1 MTGVQTCALPICF
14 PVTIGGA
21 GEIGMNLNLFGYGK
35 PGEYKW
41 IIVDIGVTFSDDNI
55 PGIEVILPNPEFI
68 ANQKENLLG
77 IVLTHAHEDH
87 VGAIAHLWPML
98 ECPIYATPF
107 TAAIVREK
115 FKELKINIGSHLKII
130 KLGGN
135 VKLGAFDIDYVTLT
149 HSILEPNGLAI
160 TTPEGVVLHTAD
172 WKIDDDPLIGDK
184 TDVKKL
190 SELGKKGVLAM
201 VCDSTNIFNLGSSG
215 SESLVRTGL
224 LTVLEKMKNRIVIT
238 SFASNVARM
247 ETVFKVAEK
256 IGRQVCLVGRSMNR
270 IYQLARQCNY
280 LQDIK
285 NPVDVRDAKKIPK
298 NKMVFLCTGSQ
309 GEQRAALAR
318 IANGTHPDLHL
329 ENGDNVIFSSR
340 IIPGNEK
347 RLFKIFNDFSKNNIN
362 VLSEE
367 NSMIH
372 VSGHPAREDLKKMYN
387 WVKPK
392 ILIPVHGEQR
402 HMAEHINFAKE
413 MGVKFPVK
421 VNNGE
426 IIRLAPG
433 EPEVVD
439 KVTWGRVYLDGKI
452 LIDNDSKVLKDRRN
466 IAANGYMEITV
477 LISKNGQ
484 LKNNPIITLKGI
496 PLNEEDESEIEYD
509 LEDIVMDTCKTF
521 NLNNSKQEKNLIDT
535 LKGNCRKLINDKS
548 GKKPLVNINLV
559 RL

>member
-1 MTGVQTCALPICF
+1 MAKGGQELVFCSL
-14 PVTIGGA
+14 GGA

-87 VGAIAHLWPML
+87 VGAIAHLWPLL

-107 TAAIVREK
+107 TAAIVKEK
-115 FKELKINIGSHLKII
+115 FKELKINIGSHLKIV

-172 WKIDDDPLIGDK
+172 WKIDEDPLIGEK

-190 SELGKKGVLAM
+190 TELGKNGVLAM

-285 NPVDVRDAKKIPK
+285 VPIDVRDAKKIPK

-329 ENGDNVIFSSR
+329 EKDDNVIFSSR

-347 RLFKIFNDFSKNNIN
+347 RLFKIFNDFSKNDIN

-372 VSGHPAREDLKKMYN
+372 VSGHPAREDLKKMYS

-402 HMAEHINFAKE
+402 HMAEHISFAKE

-421 VNNGE
+421 VSNGE
-426 IIRLAPG
+426 ILRLAPG

-439 KVTWGRVYLDGKI
+439 KVTWGRVYLDGKV
-452 LIDNDSKVLKDRRN
+452 LIDNDSPVLKERRN
-466 IAANGYMEITV
+466 MAANGYMEITV

-484 LKNNPIITLKGI
+484 IKNNPIVTLKGI
-496 PLNEEDESEIEYD
+496 PLIEEDASEIEYD
-509 LEDIVMDTCKTF
+509 LEDVVMDTCKTF

>member
-1 MTGVQTCALPICF
+1 MVKGGQELVYCSL
-14 PVTIGGA
+14 GGA

-68 ANQKENLLG
+68 VDQKENLLG

-115 FKELKINIGSHLKII
+115 FKELKINIGSHLKIV

-135 VKLGAFDIDYVTLT
+135 VKLEHFDIDYVTLT

-172 WKIDDDPLIGDK
+172 WKIDDDPLIGEK

-190 SELGKKGVLAM
+190 TDIGKKGVLAM

-215 SESLVRTGL
+215 SENLVRTGL
-224 LTVLEKMKNRIVIT
+224 FTVLEKMKNRIVIT

-256 IGRQVCLVGRSMNR
+256 VGRQVCLVGRSMNR

-285 NPVDVRDAKKIPK
+285 VPIDVRDSKKIPK
-298 NKMVFLCTGSQ
+298 NKIVFLCTGSQ

-318 IANGTHPDLHL
+318 IANGTHPDLQL
-329 ENGDNVIFSSR
+329 EKNDNVIFSSR

-347 RLFKIFNDFSKNNIN
+347 RLFKNFNDFSKNDIN

-387 WVKPK
+387 WIKPK

-413 MGVKFPVK
+413 MGVKFPIK
-421 VNNGE
+421 VSNGE
-426 IIRLAPG
+426 IIRLSPG
-433 EPEVVD
+433 EPKVID
-439 KVTWGRVYLDGKI
+439 KVTWGRVYLDGKV
-452 LIDNDSKVLKDRRN
+452 LIDNDSPVLKERRN
-466 IAANGYMEITV
+466 MAANGYMEITV

-484 LKNNPIITLKGI
+484 IKNNPVITLKGI
-496 PLNEEDESEIEYD
+496 PLIEEDASEIEYD
-509 LEDIVMDTCKTF
+509 LEDIVMNTCKTF

>member
-1 MTGVQTCALPICF
+1 MAKGGQELVYCSL
-14 PVTIGGA
+14 GGA

-41 IIVDIGVTFSDDNI
+41 IVVDIGVTFSDDNI

-172 WKIDDDPLIGDK
+172 WKIDEDPLIGEK

-190 SELGKKGVLAM
+190 TELGKKGVLAM

-224 LTVLEKMKNRIVIT
+224 LSVLEKMKNRIVIT

-285 NPVDVRDAKKIPK
+285 VPIDVRDAKKIPK

-329 ENGDNVIFSSR
+329 EKDDNVIFSSR

-347 RLFKIFNDFSKNNIN
+347 RLYKIFNDFSKSEIN

-372 VSGHPAREDLKKMYN
+372 VSGHPAREDLKKMYS

-392 ILIPVHGEQR
+392 IVIPVHGEQR

-421 VNNGE
+421 VSNGE

-433 EPEVVD
+433 EPQVVD
-439 KVTWGRVYLDGKI
+439 KVTWGRVYLDGKV
-452 LIDNDSKVLKDRRN
+452 LIDNDSHVLKERRN
-466 IAANGYMEITV
+466 MAANGYMEITV

-484 LKNNPIITLKGI
+484 IKNNPIITLKGI
-496 PLNEEDESEIEYD
+496 PLIQEDESEIEYD
-509 LEDIVMDTCKTF
+509 LEDVVMDTCKNF

-559 RL
+559 RF

>member
-1 MTGVQTCALPICF
+1 MAKGGQELVYCSL
-14 PVTIGGA
+14 GGA

-115 FKELKINIGSHLKII
+115 FKEKKINIGSHLKIV

-172 WKIDDDPLIGDK
+172 WKIDEDPLIGEK

-190 SELGKKGVLAM
+190 TELGKKGVLVM

-256 IGRQVCLVGRSMNR
+256 IGRHVCLVGRSMNR
-270 IYQLARQCNY
+270 IYELARQCNY

-285 NPVDVRDAKKIPK
+285 VPIDVRDSKKMPK

-329 ENGDNVIFSSR
+329 EKDDNVIFSSR

-347 RLFKIFNDFSKNNIN
+347 RLYKIFNDFSKSEIN

-413 MGVKFPVK
+413 MGVKFPIK
-421 VNNGE
+421 VSNGE

-433 EPEVVD
+433 EPQVVD
-439 KVTWGRVYLDGKI
+439 KVTSGRVYLDGKV
-452 LIDNDSKVLKDRRN
+452 LIDNDSPVLKERRN
-466 IAANGYMEITV
+466 MAANGYMEITV

-484 LKNNPIITLKGI
+484 IKNNPIITLKGI
-496 PLNEEDESEIEYD
+496 PFIEEDSSEIEYD
-509 LEDIVMDTCKTF
+509 LEDVVMDTCKSF

-548 GKKPLVNINLV
+548 GKKPFVNINLV
-559 RL
+559 RF

>member
-1 MTGVQTCALPICF
+1 MVKGGQELVYCSL
-14 PVTIGGA
+14 GGA

-41 IIVDIGVTFSDDNI
+41 IVVDIGVTFSDDNI

-68 ANQKENLLG
+68 VDQKENLLG

-115 FKELKINIGSHLKII
+115 FKELKINIGSHLKIV

-172 WKIDDDPLIGDK
+172 WKIDDDPLIGEK
-184 TDVKKL
+184 TDIKKL
-190 SELGKKGVLAM
+190 TEIGKKGVLAM

-215 SESLVRTGL
+215 SESLVRAGL
-224 LTVLEKMKNRIVIT
+224 FTVLEKMKNRIVIT

-256 IGRQVCLVGRSMNR
+256 VGRQVCLVGRSMNR

-285 NPVDVRDAKKIPK
+285 VPIDVRDSKKIPK
-298 NKMVFLCTGSQ
+298 NKIVFLCTGSQ

-318 IANGTHPDLHL
+318 IANGTHPDLQL
-329 ENGDNVIFSSR
+329 EKDDNVIFSSR

-347 RLFKIFNDFSKNNIN
+347 RLFKIFNDFSKNDIN

-387 WVKPK
+387 WIKPK

-402 HMAEHINFAKE
+402 HMTEHIHFAKE
-413 MGVKFPVK
+413 MGVKFPIK
-421 VNNGE
+421 VSNGE
-426 IIRLAPG
+426 IIRLSPG
-433 EPEVVD
+433 EPKVVD
-439 KVTWGRVYLDGKI
+439 KVTWGRVYLDGKV
-452 LIDNDSKVLKDRRN
+452 LIDNDSPVLKERRN
-466 IAANGYMEITV
+466 MAANGYMEITV

-484 LKNNPIITLKGI
+484 IKNNPVITLKGI
-496 PLNEEDESEIEYD
+496 PLIDEDINEIEYD

>member
-1 MTGVQTCALPICF
+1 
-14 PVTIGGA
+14 
-21 GEIGMNLNLFGYGK
+21 MNLNLFGYGK

-41 IIVDIGVTFSDDNI
+41 IVVDIGVTFSDDNI

-115 FKELKINIGSHLKII
+115 FKELKINIGSHLKIV

-172 WKIDDDPLIGDK
+172 WKIDDDPLIGEK

-190 SELGKKGVLAM
+190 TELGKKGVLAM

-285 NPVDVRDAKKIPK
+285 VPIDVRDAKKIPK

-329 ENGDNVIFSSR
+329 EKDDNVIFSSR

-347 RLFKIFNDFSKNNIN
+347 RLYKIFNDFSKSEIN

-372 VSGHPAREDLKKMYN
+372 VSGHPAREDLKKMYS

-392 ILIPVHGEQR
+392 IVIPVHGEQR

-421 VNNGE
+421 VSNGE

-433 EPEVVD
+433 EPQVVD
-439 KVTWGRVYLDGKI
+439 KVTWGRVYLDGKV
-452 LIDNDSKVLKDRRN
+452 LIDNDSHVLKERRSM
-466 IAANGYMEITV
+466 AANGYMEITV

-484 LKNNPIITLKGI
+484 IKNNPIITLKGI
-496 PLNEEDESEIEYD
+496 PLIQEDESEIEYD
-509 LEDIVMDTCKTF
+509 LEDVVMDTCKNF

-559 RL
+559 RF

>member
-1 MTGVQTCALPICF
+1 MVKGGQEVVYCSL
-14 PVTIGGA
+14 GGA

-68 ANQKENLLG
+68 ADQKENLLG

-115 FKELKINIGSHLKII
+115 FKELKINIGSHLKIV

-172 WKIDDDPLIGDK
+172 WKIDDDPLIGEK
-184 TDVKKL
+184 TDIKKL
-190 SELGKKGVLAM
+190 TEIGKKGVLAM

-224 LTVLEKMKNRIVIT
+224 FTVLEKMKNRIVIT

-256 IGRQVCLVGRSMNR
+256 VGRQVCLVGRSMNR

-285 NPVDVRDAKKIPK
+285 VPIDVRDSKKIPK
-298 NKMVFLCTGSQ
+298 NKIVFLCTGSQ

-318 IANGTHPDLHL
+318 IANGTHPDLQL
-329 ENGDNVIFSSR
+329 EKDDNVIFSSR

-347 RLFKIFNDFSKNNIN
+347 RLFKIFNDFSKNDIN

-387 WVKPK
+387 WIKPK

-413 MGVKFPVK
+413 MGVKFPIK
-421 VNNGE
+421 VSNGE
-426 IIRLAPG
+426 IIRLSPG
-433 EPEVVD
+433 EPKVVD
-439 KVTWGRVYLDGKI
+439 KVTWGRVYLDGKV
-452 LIDNDSKVLKDRRN
+452 LIDNDSPVLKERRN
-466 IAANGYMEITV
+466 MAANGYMEITV

-484 LKNNPIITLKGI
+484 IKNNPVITLKGV
-496 PLNEEDESEIEYD
+496 PLIDEDASEIEYD

>member
-1 MTGVQTCALPICF
+1 MAKGGQELVYCSL
-14 PVTIGGA
+14 GGA

-68 ANQKENLLG
+68 VNQKENLLG

-115 FKELKINIGSHLKII
+115 FKELKINIGNHLKIV
-130 KLGGN
+130 KLSGN
-135 VKLGAFDIDYVTLT
+135 VKLGVFDIDYVTLT

-160 TTPEGVVLHTAD
+160 STPEGLVLHTAD
-172 WKIDDDPLIGDK
+172 FKIDDDPLIGEK

-190 SELGKKGVLAM
+190 TELGKKGVLAM
-201 VCDSTNIFNLGSSG
+201 ICDSTNIFNLGSTG
-215 SESLVRTGL
+215 SESSVRTGL

-285 NPVDVRDAKKIPK
+285 VPIDVRDAKKIPK
-298 NKMVFLCTGSQ
+298 NKIVFLCTGSQ

-329 ENGDNVIFSSR
+329 EKGDNVIFSSR

-347 RLFKIFNDFSKNNIN
+347 KLYKIFNDLSKSEIN

-387 WVKPK
+387 WAKPK

-433 EPEVVD
+433 EPQVID
-439 KVTWGRVYLDGKI
+439 KVTSGRVYLDGKV
-452 LIDNDSKVLKDRRN
+452 LIDNDSPVLKERRN
-466 IAANGYMEITV
+466 MAANGYMEITV

-484 LKNNPIITLKGI
+484 IKNNPIITLKGI
-496 PLNEEDESEIEYD
+496 PLIEEDESEIEYD
-509 LEDIVMDTCKTF
+509 LEDVVMDTCKTF

-559 RL
+559 RF

>member
-1 MTGVQTCALPICF
+1 MAKGGQELVYCSL
-14 PVTIGGA
+14 GGA

-41 IIVDIGVTFSDDNI
+41 IVVDIGVTFSDDNI

-172 WKIDDDPLIGDK
+172 WKIDDDPLIGEK

-190 SELGKKGVLAM
+190 TELGKKGVLAM

-285 NPVDVRDAKKIPK
+285 VPIDVRDAKKIPK

-329 ENGDNVIFSSR
+329 EKDDNVIFSSR

-347 RLFKIFNDFSKNNIN
+347 RLYKIFNDFSKSEIN

-372 VSGHPAREDLKKMYN
+372 VSGHPAREDLKKMYS

-392 ILIPVHGEQR
+392 IVIPVHGEQR

-413 MGVKFPVK
+413 MGVK
-421 VNNGE
+421 

-433 EPEVVD
+433 EPQVVD
-439 KVTWGRVYLDGKI
+439 KVTWGRVYLDGKV
-452 LIDNDSKVLKDRRN
+452 LIDNDSHVLKERRN
-466 IAANGYMEITV
+466 MAANGYMEITV

-484 LKNNPIITLKGI
+484 IKNNPIITLKGI
-496 PLNEEDESEIEYD
+496 PLIQEDESEIEYD
-509 LEDIVMDTCKTF
+509 LEDVVMDTCKNF

-559 RL
+559 RF

>member
-1 MTGVQTCALPICF
+1 MAKGGQELVYCSL
-14 PVTIGGA
+14 GGA

-107 TAAIVREK
+107 TAAIVKEK
-115 FKELKINIGSHLKII
+115 FKEKKINIGSYLKIV

-172 WKIDDDPLIGDK
+172 WKIDEDPLIGEK

-190 SELGKKGVLAM
+190 TELGKKGVLAM

-215 SESLVRTGL
+215 SERLVRTGL

-256 IGRQVCLVGRSMNR
+256 IGRHVCLVGRSMNR
-270 IYQLARQCNY
+270 IYELARQCNY

-285 NPVDVRDAKKIPK
+285 VPIDVRDSKKMPK
-298 NKMVFLCTGSQ
+298 NKMIFLCTGSQ

-329 ENGDNVIFSSR
+329 EKDDNVIFSSR

-347 RLFKIFNDFSKNNIN
+347 RLYKIFNDFSKSEIN

-372 VSGHPAREDLKKMYN
+372 VSGHPAREDLKKMYS
-387 WVKPK
+387 WIKPK

-413 MGVKFPVK
+413 MGVKFPIK
-421 VNNGE
+421 VSNGK

-433 EPEVVD
+433 EPQVVD
-439 KVTWGRVYLDGKI
+439 KVTWGRVYLDGKV
-452 LIDNDSKVLKDRRN
+452 LIDNDSQILKERRN
-466 IAANGYMEITV
+466 MAANGYMEITV
-477 LISKNGQ
+477 LISKNGEI
-484 LKNNPIITLKGI
+484 KNNPIITLKGI
-496 PLNEEDESEIEYD
+496 PLIEEDESEIEYD
-509 LEDIVMDTCKTF
+509 LEDVVMDTCKTF

-559 RL
+559 RF

>member
-1 MTGVQTCALPICF
+1 MAKGGQELVFCSL
-14 PVTIGGA
+14 GGA

-87 VGAIAHLWPML
+87 VGAIAHLWPLL

-107 TAAIVREK
+107 TAAIVKEK
-115 FKELKINIGSHLKII
+115 FKELKINIGSHLKIV

-172 WKIDDDPLIGDK
+172 WKIDDDPLIGEK

-190 SELGKKGVLAM
+190 TELGKKGVLAM

-285 NPVDVRDAKKIPK
+285 VPIDVRDAKKIPK

-329 ENGDNVIFSSR
+329 EKDDNVIFSSR

-347 RLFKIFNDFSKNNIN
+347 RLFKIFNDFSKNDIN

-372 VSGHPAREDLKKMYN
+372 VSGHPAREDLKKMYS

-402 HMAEHINFAKE
+402 HMAEHISFAKE

-421 VNNGE
+421 VSNGE
-426 IIRLAPG
+426 ILRLAPG

-439 KVTWGRVYLDGKI
+439 KVTWGRVYLDGKV
-452 LIDNDSKVLKDRRN
+452 LIDNDSPVLKERRN
-466 IAANGYMEITV
+466 MAANGYMEITV

-484 LKNNPIITLKGI
+484 IKNNPIVTLKGI
-496 PLNEEDESEIEYD
+496 PLIEEDASEIEYD
-509 LEDIVMDTCKTF
+509 LEDVVMDTCKAF

>member
-1 MTGVQTCALPICF
+1 MAKSGQELVYCSL
-14 PVTIGGA
+14 GGA

-439 KVTWGRVYLDGKI
+439 KVTWGKVYLDGKI

>member
-1 MTGVQTCALPICF
+1 MVKGGQELVYCSL
-14 PVTIGGA
+14 GGA

-68 ANQKENLLG
+68 VDQKENLLG

-115 FKELKINIGSHLKII
+115 FKELKINIGSHLKIV

-135 VKLGAFDIDYVTLT
+135 VKLEHFDIDYVTLT

-172 WKIDDDPLIGDK
+172 WKIDDDPLIGEK

-190 SELGKKGVLAM
+190 TDIGKKGVLAM

-215 SESLVRTGL
+215 SENLVRTGL
-224 LTVLEKMKNRIVIT
+224 FTVLEKMKNRIVIT

-256 IGRQVCLVGRSMNR
+256 VGRQVCLVGRSMNR

-285 NPVDVRDAKKIPK
+285 VPIDVRDSKKIPK
-298 NKMVFLCTGSQ
+298 NKIVFLCTGSQ

-318 IANGTHPDLHL
+318 IANGTHPDLQL
-329 ENGDNVIFSSR
+329 EKDDNVIFSSR

-347 RLFKIFNDFSKNNIN
+347 RLFKIFNDFSKNDIN

-387 WVKPK
+387 WIKPK

-413 MGVKFPVK
+413 MGVKFPIK
-421 VNNGE
+421 VSNGE
-426 IIRLAPG
+426 IIRLSPG
-433 EPEVVD
+433 EPKVID
-439 KVTWGRVYLDGKI
+439 KVTWGRVYLDGKV
-452 LIDNDSKVLKDRRN
+452 LIDNDSPVLKERRN
-466 IAANGYMEITV
+466 MAANGYMEITV

-484 LKNNPIITLKGI
+484 IKNNPVITLKGI
-496 PLNEEDESEIEYD
+496 PLIEDDASEIEYD
-509 LEDIVMDTCKTF
+509 LEDIVMNTCKTF

>member
-1 MTGVQTCALPICF
+1 MAKGGQELVYCSL
-14 PVTIGGA
+14 GGA

-35 PGEYKW
+35 PGEHKW
-41 IIVDIGVTFSDDNI
+41 IVVDIGVTFSDDNI

-115 FKELKINIGSHLKII
+115 FKELKINIGSHLKIV

-172 WKIDDDPLIGDK
+172 WKIDDDPLIGEK

-190 SELGKKGVLAM
+190 TELGKKGVLAM

-215 SESLVRTGL
+215 SESLVRSGL

-285 NPVDVRDAKKIPK
+285 VPIDVRDAKKIPK

-329 ENGDNVIFSSR
+329 EKDDNVIFSSR

-347 RLFKIFNDFSKNNIN
+347 RLYKIFNDFSKSEIN

-372 VSGHPAREDLKKMYN
+372 VSGHPAREDLKKMYS

-392 ILIPVHGEQR
+392 IVIPVHGEQR

-421 VNNGE
+421 VSNGE

-433 EPEVVD
+433 EPQVVD
-439 KVTWGRVYLDGKI
+439 KVTWGRVYLDGKV
-452 LIDNDSKVLKDRRN
+452 LIDNDSHVLKERRN
-466 IAANGYMEITV
+466 MAANGYMEITV

-484 LKNNPIITLKGI
+484 IKNNPIITLKGI
-496 PLNEEDESEIEYD
+496 PLIEEDESEIEYD
-509 LEDIVMDTCKTF
+509 LEDVVMDTCKNF

-559 RL
+559 RF

>member
-1 MTGVQTCALPICF
+1 MAKGGQELVYCSL
-14 PVTIGGA
+14 GGA

-41 IIVDIGVTFSDDNI
+41 IVVDIGVTFSDDNI

-115 FKELKINIGSHLKII
+115 FKELKINIGSHLKIV

-172 WKIDDDPLIGDK
+172 WKIDDDPLIGEK

-190 SELGKKGVLAM
+190 TELGKKGVLAM

-285 NPVDVRDAKKIPK
+285 VPIDVRDAKKIPK

-329 ENGDNVIFSSR
+329 EKDDNVIFSSR

-347 RLFKIFNDFSKNNIN
+347 RLYKIFNDFSKSEIN

-372 VSGHPAREDLKKMYN
+372 VSGHPAREDLKKMYS

-392 ILIPVHGEQR
+392 IVIPVHGEQR

-413 MGVKFPVK
+413 IGVKFPVK
-421 VNNGE
+421 VSNGE

-433 EPEVVD
+433 EPQVVD
-439 KVTWGRVYLDGKI
+439 KVTWGRVYLDGKV
-452 LIDNDSKVLKDRRN
+452 LIDNDSHVLKERRN
-466 IAANGYMEITV
+466 MAANGYMEITV

-484 LKNNPIITLKGI
+484 IKNNPIITLKGI
-496 PLNEEDESEIEYD
+496 PLIQEDENEIEYD
-509 LEDIVMDTCKTF
+509 LEDVVMDTCKNF

-559 RL
+559 RF

>member
-1 MTGVQTCALPICF
+1 MAKGGQELVYCSL
-14 PVTIGGA
+14 GGA

-115 FKELKINIGSHLKII
+115 FKEKKINIGSHLKIV

-172 WKIDDDPLIGDK
+172 WKIDEDPLIGEK

-190 SELGKKGVLAM
+190 TELGKKGVLAM

-256 IGRQVCLVGRSMNR
+256 IGRHICLVGRSMNR
-270 IYQLARQCNY
+270 IYELARQCNY

-285 NPVDVRDAKKIPK
+285 VPIDVRDSKKMPK

-329 ENGDNVIFSSR
+329 EKDDNVIFSSR

-347 RLFKIFNDFSKNNIN
+347 RLYKIFNDFSKSEIN

-413 MGVKFPVK
+413 MGIKFPIK
-421 VNNGE
+421 VSNGE

-433 EPEVVD
+433 EPQVVD
-439 KVTWGRVYLDGKI
+439 KVTSGRVYLDGKV
-452 LIDNDSKVLKDRRN
+452 LIDNDSPVLKERRN
-466 IAANGYMEITV
+466 MAANGYMEITV

-484 LKNNPIITLKGI
+484 IKNNPIITLKGI
-496 PLNEEDESEIEYD
+496 PFIEEDASEIEYD
-509 LEDIVMDTCKTF
+509 LEDVVMDTCKSF

-548 GKKPLVNINLV
+548 GKKPFVNINLV
-559 RL
+559 RF

>member
-1 MTGVQTCALPICF
+1 MVKGGQELVYCSL
-14 PVTIGGA
+14 GGA

-115 FKELKINIGSHLKII
+115 FKEKKINIGSHLKIV

-172 WKIDDDPLIGDK
+172 WKIDEDPLIGEK

-190 SELGKKGVLAM
+190 TELGKKGVLAM

-224 LTVLEKMKNRIVIT
+224 LTVIEKMKNRIVIT

-256 IGRQVCLVGRSMNR
+256 IGRHVCLVGRSMNR
-270 IYQLARQCNY
+270 IYELARQCNY

-285 NPVDVRDAKKIPK
+285 VPIDVRDSKKMPK

-329 ENGDNVIFSSR
+329 EKDDNVIFSSR

-347 RLFKIFNDFSKNNIN
+347 RLYKIFNDFSKSEIN

-413 MGVKFPVK
+413 MGVKFPIK
-421 VNNGE
+421 VSNGE

-433 EPEVVD
+433 EPQVVD
-439 KVTWGRVYLDGKI
+439 KVTSGRVYLDGKV
-452 LIDNDSKVLKDRRN
+452 LIDNDSPVLKERRN
-466 IAANGYMEITV
+466 MAANGYMEITV

-484 LKNNPIITLKGI
+484 IKNNPIITLKGI
-496 PLNEEDESEIEYD
+496 PFIEEDASEIEYD
-509 LEDIVMDTCKTF
+509 LEDVVMDTCKSF

-548 GKKPLVNINLV
+548 GKKPFVNINLV
-559 RL
+559 RF

>member
-1 MTGVQTCALPICF
+1 MAKGGQELVYCSL
-14 PVTIGGA
+14 GGA

-41 IIVDIGVTFSDDNI
+41 IVVDIGVTFSDDNI

-172 WKIDDDPLIGDK
+172 WKIDDDPLIGEK

-190 SELGKKGVLAM
+190 TELGKKGVLAM

-285 NPVDVRDAKKIPK
+285 VPIDVRDAKKIPK

-329 ENGDNVIFSSR
+329 EKDDNVIFSSR

-347 RLFKIFNDFSKNNIN
+347 RLYKIFNDFSKSEIN

-372 VSGHPAREDLKKMYN
+372 VSGHPAREDLKKMYS

-392 ILIPVHGEQR
+392 IVIPVHGEQR
-402 HMAEHINFAKE
+402 HIAEHINFAKE

-421 VNNGE
+421 VSNGE

-433 EPEVVD
+433 EPQVVD
-439 KVTWGRVYLDGKI
+439 KVTWGRVYLDGKV
-452 LIDNDSKVLKDRRN
+452 LIDNDSHVLKERRN
-466 IAANGYMEITV
+466 MAANGYMEITV

-484 LKNNPIITLKGI
+484 IKNNPIITLKGI
-496 PLNEEDESEIEYD
+496 PLIQEDESEIEYD
-509 LEDIVMDTCKTF
+509 LEDVVMDTCKNF

>member
-1 MTGVQTCALPICF
+1 MAKGGQELVYCSL
-14 PVTIGGA
+14 GGA

-115 FKELKINIGSHLKII
+115 FKELKINIGSHLKIV

-172 WKIDDDPLIGDK
+172 WKIDDDPLIGEK

-190 SELGKKGVLAM
+190 TELGKKGVLAM

-285 NPVDVRDAKKIPK
+285 VPIDVRDAKKIPK

-329 ENGDNVIFSSR
+329 EKDDNVIFSSR

-347 RLFKIFNDFSKNNIN
+347 RLYKIFNDFSKSEIN

-372 VSGHPAREDLKKMYN
+372 VSGHPAREDLKKMYS

-392 ILIPVHGEQR
+392 IVIPVHGEQR

-421 VNNGE
+421 VSNGE

-433 EPEVVD
+433 EPQVVD
-439 KVTWGRVYLDGKI
+439 KVTWGRVYLDGKV
-452 LIDNDSKVLKDRRN
+452 LIDNDSHVLKERRN
-466 IAANGYMEITV
+466 MAANGYMEITV

-484 LKNNPIITLKGI
+484 IKNNPIITLKGI
-496 PLNEEDESEIEYD
+496 PLIQEDESEIEYD
-509 LEDIVMDTCKTF
+509 LEDVVMDTCKNF
-521 NLNNSKQEKNLIDT
+521 NLNNSKQEKILIDT

-559 RL
+559 RF

>member
-1 MTGVQTCALPICF
+1 MAKGGQELVYCSL
-14 PVTIGGA
+14 GGA

-35 PGEYKW
+35 PGDYKW

-107 TAAIVREK
+107 TAAIVKEK
-115 FKELKINIGSHLKII
+115 FKEKKINIGSNLKIV
-130 KLGGN
+130 KLGSN
-135 VKLGAFDIDYVTLT
+135 VKLGAFDIDYITLT
-149 HSILEPNGLAI
+149 HSILEPCGLAI
-160 TTPEGVVLHTAD
+160 TTPEGIVLHTAD
-172 WKIDDDPLIGDK
+172 WKIDDNPLIGEK
-184 TDVKKL
+184 IDVKKL
-190 SELGKKGVLAM
+190 TELGRKGVLAM

-256 IGRQVCLVGRSMNR
+256 IGRKVCLVGRSMGR

-280 LQDIK
+280 LQDIET
-285 NPVDVRDAKKIPK
+285 PIDVRDSKKIPK
-298 NKMVFLCTGSQ
+298 NKIIYLCTGSQ
-309 GEQRAALAR
+309 GEQRAALSR
-318 IANGTHPDLHL
+318 IANGTHPDVHL
-329 ENGDNVIFSSR
+329 EKNDNVIFSSR

-347 RLFKIFNDFSKNNIN
+347 RLFKIFNDFSKSEIQ

-392 ILIPVHGEQR
+392 IAIPVHGEQR

-413 MGVKFPVK
+413 MGVKYPVK
-421 VNNGE
+421 ISNGE
-426 IIRLAPG
+426 IVRLSPG
-433 EPEVVD
+433 EPQVVD
-439 KVTWGRVYLDGKI
+439 KVTWGRMYLDGKV
-452 LIDNDSKVLKDRRN
+452 LITNDSQILKERRSM
-466 IAANGYMEITV
+466 ASNGYMEISV
-477 LISKNGQ
+477 LIKNGEI
-484 LKNNPIITLKGI
+484 KNNPIITLKGI
-496 PLNEEDESEIEYD
+496 PLLDEDAAEIEYD
-509 LEDIVMDTCKTF
+509 LEDIVVDTCKTF
-521 NLNNSKQEKNLIDT
+521 NLNNSKQEKNIIET
-535 LKGNCRKLINDKS
+535 LKGNCKKLISEKS

>member
-1 MTGVQTCALPICF
+1 MAKGGQELVYCSL
-14 PVTIGGA
+14 GGA

-41 IIVDIGVTFSDDNI
+41 IVVDIGVTFSDDNI

-115 FKELKINIGSHLKII
+115 FKELKINIGSHLKIV

-172 WKIDDDPLIGDK
+172 WKIDDDPLIGEK

-190 SELGKKGVLAM
+190 TELGKKGVLAM

-285 NPVDVRDAKKIPK
+285 VPIDVRDAKKIPK

-329 ENGDNVIFSSR
+329 EKDDNVIFSSR

-347 RLFKIFNDFSKNNIN
+347 RLHKIFNDFSKSEIN

-372 VSGHPAREDLKKMYN
+372 VSGHPAREDLKKMYS

-392 ILIPVHGEQR
+392 IVIPVHGEQR

-421 VNNGE
+421 VSNGE

-433 EPEVVD
+433 EPQVVD
-439 KVTWGRVYLDGKI
+439 KVTWGRVYLDGKV
-452 LIDNDSKVLKDRRN
+452 LIDNDSHVLKERRN
-466 IAANGYMEITV
+466 MAANGYMEITV

-484 LKNNPIITLKGI
+484 IKNNPIITLKGI
-496 PLNEEDESEIEYD
+496 PLIQEDESEIEYD
-509 LEDIVMDTCKTF
+509 LEDVVMDTCKNF

-559 RL
+559 RF

>member
-1 MTGVQTCALPICF
+1 MVKGGQELVYCSL
-14 PVTIGGA
+14 GGA

-68 ANQKENLLG
+68 VDQKENLLG

-115 FKELKINIGSHLKII
+115 FKELKINIGSHLKIV

-135 VKLGAFDIDYVTLT
+135 VKLEHFDIDYVTLT

-172 WKIDDDPLIGDK
+172 WKIDDDPLIGEK

-190 SELGKKGVLAM
+190 TDIGKKGVLAM

-215 SESLVRTGL
+215 SENLVRTGL
-224 LTVLEKMKNRIVIT
+224 FTVLEKMKNRIVIT

-256 IGRQVCLVGRSMNR
+256 VGRQVCLVGRSMNR

-285 NPVDVRDAKKIPK
+285 VPIDVRDSKKIPK
-298 NKMVFLCTGSQ
+298 NKIVFLCTGSQ

-318 IANGTHPDLHL
+318 IANGTHPDLQL
-329 ENGDNVIFSSR
+329 EKDDNVIFSSR

-347 RLFKIFNDFSKNNIN
+347 RLFKIFNDFSKNDIN

-387 WVKPK
+387 WIKPI

-413 MGVKFPVK
+413 MGVKFPIK
-421 VNNGE
+421 VSNGE
-426 IIRLAPG
+426 IIRLSPG
-433 EPEVVD
+433 EPKVID
-439 KVTWGRVYLDGKI
+439 KVTWGRVYLDGKV
-452 LIDNDSKVLKDRRN
+452 LIDNDSPVLKERRN
-466 IAANGYMEITV
+466 MAANGYMEITV

-484 LKNNPIITLKGI
+484 IKNNPVITLKGI
-496 PLNEEDESEIEYD
+496 PLIEDDASEIEYD
-509 LEDIVMDTCKTF
+509 LEDIVMNTCKTF

>member
-1 MTGVQTCALPICF
+1 MAKGGQELVFCSL
-14 PVTIGGA
+14 GGA

-87 VGAIAHLWPML
+87 VGAIAHLWPLL

-107 TAAIVREK
+107 TAAIVKEK
-115 FKELKINIGSHLKII
+115 FKELKINIGSHLKIV

-172 WKIDDDPLIGDK
+172 WKIDENPLIGEK

-190 SELGKKGVLAM
+190 TEIGKKGVLAM

-285 NPVDVRDAKKIPK
+285 VPVDVRDAKKIPK
-298 NKMVFLCTGSQ
+298 NKIAFLCTGSQ

-329 ENGDNVIFSSR
+329 EKDDNVIFSSR

-347 RLFKIFNDFSKNNIN
+347 RLFKIFNDFSKNDIN

-372 VSGHPAREDLKKMYN
+372 VSGHPAREDLKKMYS

-402 HMAEHINFAKE
+402 HMAEHISFAKE

-421 VNNGE
+421 VSNGE
-426 IIRLAPG
+426 ILRLAPG

-439 KVTWGRVYLDGKI
+439 KVTWGRVYLDGKV
-452 LIDNDSKVLKDRRN
+452 LIDNDSPVLKERRN
-466 IAANGYMEITV
+466 MAANGYMEITV

-484 LKNNPIITLKGI
+484 IKNNPIVTLKGI
-496 PLNEEDESEIEYD
+496 PLIEEDASEIEYD
-509 LEDIVMDTCKTF
+509 LEDVVMDTCKTF
-521 NLNNSKQEKNLIDT
+521 NLNNLKQEKNLIDT
-535 LKGNCRKLINDKS
+535 LKGNCRKLINEKS

>member
-1 MTGVQTCALPICF
+1 MAKGGQELVYCSL
-14 PVTIGGA
+14 GGA

-115 FKELKINIGSHLKII
+115 FKEKKINIGSHLKIV

-172 WKIDDDPLIGDK
+172 WKIDEDPLIGEK

-190 SELGKKGVLAM
+190 TELGKKGVLAM

-256 IGRQVCLVGRSMNR
+256 IGRHVCLVGRSMNR
-270 IYQLARQCNY
+270 IYELARQCNY

-285 NPVDVRDAKKIPK
+285 VPIDVRDSKKMPK

-329 ENGDNVIFSSR
+329 EKDDNVIFSSR

-347 RLFKIFNDFSKNNIN
+347 RLYKIFNDFSKSEIN

-413 MGVKFPVK
+413 MGVKFPIK
-421 VNNGE
+421 VSNGE

-433 EPEVVD
+433 EPQVVD
-439 KVTWGRVYLDGKI
+439 KVTWGRVYLDGKV
-452 LIDNDSKVLKDRRN
+452 LIDNDSPVLKERRN
-466 IAANGYMEITV
+466 MAANGYMEITV

-484 LKNNPIITLKGI
+484 IKNNPIITLKGI
-496 PLNEEDESEIEYD
+496 PFIEEDASEIEYD
-509 LEDIVMDTCKTF
+509 LEDVVMDTCKSF

-548 GKKPLVNINLV
+548 GKKPFVNINLV
-559 RL
+559 RF

>member
-1 MTGVQTCALPICF
+1 MVKGGQELVYCSL
-14 PVTIGGA
+14 GGA

-68 ANQKENLLG
+68 VDQKENLLG

-115 FKELKINIGSHLKII
+115 FKELKINIGSHLKIV

-160 TTPEGVVLHTAD
+160 TTPEGVILHTAD
-172 WKIDDDPLIGDK
+172 WKIDDDPLIGEK
-184 TDVKKL
+184 TDIKKL
-190 SELGKKGVLAM
+190 TEIGKKGVLAM

-224 LTVLEKMKNRIVIT
+224 FTVLEKMKNRIVIT

-285 NPVDVRDAKKIPK
+285 VPIDVRDSKKIPK
-298 NKMVFLCTGSQ
+298 NKIVFLCTGSQ

-318 IANGTHPDLHL
+318 IANGTHPDLQL
-329 ENGDNVIFSSR
+329 EKDDNVIFSSR

-347 RLFKIFNDFSKNNIN
+347 RLFKIFNDFSKNDIN

-387 WVKPK
+387 WIKPK

-402 HMAEHINFAKE
+402 HMAEHITFAKE
-413 MGVKFPVK
+413 MGVKFPIK
-421 VNNGE
+421 VSNGE
-426 IIRLAPG
+426 IIRLSPG
-433 EPEVVD
+433 EPKVID
-439 KVTWGRVYLDGKI
+439 KVTWGRVYLDGKV
-452 LIDNDSKVLKDRRN
+452 LIDNDSPVLKERRN

-484 LKNNPIITLKGI
+484 IKNNPVITIKGI
-496 PLNEEDESEIEYD
+496 PLIEEDASEIEYD
-509 LEDIVMDTCKTF
+509 LEDIVMNTCKTF

>member
-1 MTGVQTCALPICF
+1 MVKGGQELVYCSL
-14 PVTIGGA
+14 GGA

-68 ANQKENLLG
+68 VDQKENLLG

-115 FKELKINIGSHLKII
+115 FKELKINIGSHLKIV

-135 VKLGAFDIDYVTLT
+135 VKLEHFDIDYVTLT

-172 WKIDDDPLIGDK
+172 WKIDDDPLIGEK

-190 SELGKKGVLAM
+190 TDIGKKGVLAM

-215 SESLVRTGL
+215 SENLVRTGL
-224 LTVLEKMKNRIVIT
+224 FTVLEKMKNRIVIT

-256 IGRQVCLVGRSMNR
+256 VGRQVCLVGRSMNR

-285 NPVDVRDAKKIPK
+285 APIDVRDSKKIPK
-298 NKMVFLCTGSQ
+298 NKIVFLCTGSQ

-318 IANGTHPDLHL
+318 IANGTHPDLQL
-329 ENGDNVIFSSR
+329 EKDDNVIFSSR

-347 RLFKIFNDFSKNNIN
+347 RLFKIFNDFSKNDIN

-387 WVKPK
+387 WIKPK

-413 MGVKFPVK
+413 MGVKFPIK
-421 VNNGE
+421 VSNGE
-426 IIRLAPG
+426 IIRLSPG
-433 EPEVVD
+433 EPKVID
-439 KVTWGRVYLDGKI
+439 KVTWGRVYLDGKV
-452 LIDNDSKVLKDRRN
+452 LIDNDSPVLKERRN
-466 IAANGYMEITV
+466 MAANGYMEITV

-484 LKNNPIITLKGI
+484 IKNNPVITLKGI
-496 PLNEEDESEIEYD
+496 PLIEDDASEIEYD
-509 LEDIVMDTCKTF
+509 LEDIVMNTCKTF

>member
-1 MTGVQTCALPICF
+1 MAKGGQELVYCSL
-14 PVTIGGA
+14 GGA

-68 ANQKENLLG
+68 VNQKENLLG

-115 FKELKINIGSHLKII
+115 FKELKINIGNHLKIV
-130 KLGGN
+130 KLSGN

-160 TTPEGVVLHTAD
+160 STPEGLVLHTAD
-172 WKIDDDPLIGDK
+172 FKIDDDPLIGEK
-184 TDVKKL
+184 TDIKKL
-190 SELGKKGVLAM
+190 TELGKKGVLAM
-201 VCDSTNIFNLGSSG
+201 ICDSTNIFNLGSTG

-224 LTVLEKMKNRIVIT
+224 FTVLEKMKNRIVIT

-285 NPVDVRDAKKIPK
+285 VPIDVRDAKKIPK
-298 NKMVFLCTGSQ
+298 NKIVFLCTGSQ

-329 ENGDNVIFSSR
+329 EKGDNVIFSSR

-347 RLFKIFNDFSKNNIN
+347 KLYKIFNDLSKSEIN

-387 WVKPK
+387 WAKPK

-433 EPEVVD
+433 EPQVID
-439 KVTWGRVYLDGKI
+439 KVTSGRVYLDGKV
-452 LIDNDSKVLKDRRN
+452 LIDNDSPVLKERRN
-466 IAANGYMEITV
+466 MAANGYIEITV

-484 LKNNPIITLKGI
+484 IKNNPIITLKGI
-496 PLNEEDESEIEYD
+496 PLIEEDESEIEYD
-509 LEDIVMDTCKTF
+509 LEDVVMDTCKTF

-559 RL
+559 RF

>member
-1 MTGVQTCALPICF
+1 MVKGGQELVYCSL
-14 PVTIGGA
+14 GGA

-68 ANQKENLLG
+68 VDQKENLLG

-115 FKELKINIGSHLKII
+115 FKELKINIGSHLKIV

-135 VKLGAFDIDYVTLT
+135 VKLEHFDIDYVTLT

-172 WKIDDDPLIGDK
+172 WKIDDDPLIGEK

-190 SELGKKGVLAM
+190 TDIGKKGVLAM

-215 SESLVRTGL
+215 SENLVRTGL
-224 LTVLEKMKNRIVIT
+224 FTVLEKMKNRIVIT

-256 IGRQVCLVGRSMNR
+256 VGRQVCLVGRSMNR

-285 NPVDVRDAKKIPK
+285 VPIDVRDSKKIPK
-298 NKMVFLCTGSQ
+298 NKIVFLCTGSQ

-318 IANGTHPDLHL
+318 IANGTHPDLQL
-329 ENGDNVIFSSR
+329 EKDDNVIFSSR

-347 RLFKIFNDFSKNNIN
+347 RLFKIFNDFSKNDIN

-387 WVKPK
+387 WIKPI

-413 MGVKFPVK
+413 MGVKFPIK
-421 VNNGE
+421 VSNGE
-426 IIRLAPG
+426 IIRLSPG
-433 EPEVVD
+433 EPKVID
-439 KVTWGRVYLDGKI
+439 KVTWGRVYLDGKV
-452 LIDNDSKVLKDRRN
+452 LIDNDSPVLKERRN
-466 IAANGYMEITV
+466 MAANGYMEITV

-484 LKNNPIITLKGI
+484 IKNNPVITLKGI
-496 PLNEEDESEIEYD
+496 PLIEEDASEIEYD
-509 LEDIVMDTCKTF
+509 LEDIVMNTCKTF

>member
-1 MTGVQTCALPICF
+1 MAKGGQELVYCSL
-14 PVTIGGA
+14 GGA

-35 PGEYKW
+35 PGEYYW

-68 ANQKENLLG
+68 VNQKENLLG

-115 FKELKINIGSHLKII
+115 FKELKINIGNHLKIV
-130 KLGGN
+130 KLSGN
-135 VKLGAFDIDYVTLT
+135 VKLGVFDIDYVTLT

-160 TTPEGVVLHTAD
+160 STPEGLVLHTAD
-172 WKIDDDPLIGDK
+172 FKIDDDPLIGEK

-190 SELGKKGVLAM
+190 TELGKKGVLAM
-201 VCDSTNIFNLGSSG
+201 ICDSTNIFNLGSTG
-215 SESLVRTGL
+215 SESSVRTGL

-280 LQDIK
+280 LQEIK
-285 NPVDVRDAKKIPK
+285 VPIDVRDAKKIPK
-298 NKMVFLCTGSQ
+298 NKIVFLCTGSQ

-329 ENGDNVIFSSR
+329 EKGDNVIFSSR

-347 RLFKIFNDFSKNNIN
+347 KLYKIFNDLSKSEIN

-387 WVKPK
+387 WAKPK

-433 EPEVVD
+433 EPQVID
-439 KVTWGRVYLDGKI
+439 KVTSGRVYLDGKV
-452 LIDNDSKVLKDRRN
+452 LIDNDSPVLKERRN
-466 IAANGYMEITV
+466 MAANGYMEITV

-484 LKNNPIITLKGI
+484 IKNNPIITLKGI
-496 PLNEEDESEIEYD
+496 PLIEEDESEIEYD
-509 LEDIVMDTCKTF
+509 LEDVVMDTCKTF

-559 RL
+559 RF

>member
-1 MTGVQTCALPICF
+1 MVKGGQELVYCSL
-14 PVTIGGA
+14 GGA

-68 ANQKENLLG
+68 ADQKENLLG

-115 FKELKINIGSHLKII
+115 FKELKINIGSHLKIV

-160 TTPEGVVLHTAD
+160 ITPEGVVLHTAD
-172 WKIDDDPLIGDK
+172 WKIDDDPLIGEK
-184 TDVKKL
+184 TDIKKL
-190 SELGKKGVLAM
+190 TEIGKKGVLAM

-224 LTVLEKMKNRIVIT
+224 FTVLEKMKNRIVIT

-285 NPVDVRDAKKIPK
+285 VPIDVRDSKKIPK
-298 NKMVFLCTGSQ
+298 NKIVFLCTGSQ

-318 IANGTHPDLHL
+318 IANGTHPDLQL
-329 ENGDNVIFSSR
+329 EKDDNVIFSSR

-347 RLFKIFNDFSKNNIN
+347 RLFKIFNDFSKNDIN

-387 WVKPK
+387 WIKPK

-413 MGVKFPVK
+413 MGVKFPIK

-426 IIRLAPG
+426 IIRLSPG
-433 EPEVVD
+433 EPKVVD
-439 KVTWGRVYLDGKI
+439 KVTWGRVYLDGKV
-452 LIDNDSKVLKDRRN
+452 LIDNDSPVLKERRN
-466 IAANGYMEITV
+466 MAANGYMEITV

-484 LKNNPIITLKGI
+484 IKNNPVITLKGV
-496 PLNEEDESEIEYD
+496 PLIDEDASEIEYD

>member
-1 MTGVQTCALPICF
+1 MVKGGQELVYCSL
-14 PVTIGGA
+14 GGA

-68 ANQKENLLG
+68 ADQKENLLG

-115 FKELKINIGSHLKII
+115 FKELKINIGSHLKIV

-172 WKIDDDPLIGDK
+172 WKIDDDPLIGEK
-184 TDVKKL
+184 TDIKKL
-190 SELGKKGVLAM
+190 TEIGKKGVLAM

-224 LTVLEKMKNRIVIT
+224 FIVLEKMKNRIVIT

-285 NPVDVRDAKKIPK
+285 VPIDVRDSKKIPK
-298 NKMVFLCTGSQ
+298 NKIVFLCTGSQ

-318 IANGTHPDLHL
+318 IANGTHPDLQL
-329 ENGDNVIFSSR
+329 EKDDNVIFSSR

-347 RLFKIFNDFSKNNIN
+347 RLFKIFNDFSKNDIN

-387 WVKPK
+387 WIKPK

-413 MGVKFPVK
+413 MGVKFPIK
-421 VNNGE
+421 VSNGE
-426 IIRLAPG
+426 IIRLSPG
-433 EPEVVD
+433 EPKVVD
-439 KVTWGRVYLDGKI
+439 KVTWGRVYLDGKV
-452 LIDNDSKVLKDRRN
+452 LIDNDSPVLKERRN
-466 IAANGYMEITV
+466 MAANGYMEITV

-484 LKNNPIITLKGI
+484 IKNNPVITIKGV
-496 PLNEEDESEIEYD
+496 PLIDEDASEIEYD

>member
-1 MTGVQTCALPICF
+1 MVKGEQELVYCSL
-14 PVTIGGA
+14 GGA

-68 ANQKENLLG
+68 VDQKENLLG

-115 FKELKINIGSHLKII
+115 FKELKINISSHLKIV

-172 WKIDDDPLIGDK
+172 WKIDNDPLIGEK
-184 TDVKKL
+184 TDIKKL
-190 SELGKKGVLAM
+190 TEIGKKGVLAM

-224 LTVLEKMKNRIVIT
+224 FTVLEKMKNRILIT

-256 IGRQVCLVGRSMNR
+256 ISRQVCLVGRSMNR

-285 NPVDVRDAKKIPK
+285 VPIDIRDSKKIPK
-298 NKMVFLCTGSQ
+298 NKIVFLCTGSQ

-318 IANGTHPDLHL
+318 IANGTHPDLQL
-329 ENGDNVIFSSR
+329 EKDDNVIFSSR

-347 RLFKIFNDFSKNNIN
+347 RIFKIFNDFSKNDIN

-387 WVKPK
+387 WIKPK

-413 MGVKFPVK
+413 MGVKFPIK
-421 VNNGE
+421 VSNGE
-426 IIRLAPG
+426 IIRLSPG
-433 EPEVVD
+433 EPKVVD
-439 KVTWGRVYLDGKI
+439 KVSWGRVYLDGKV
-452 LIDNDSKVLKDRRN
+452 LIDNDSPILKERRN
-466 IAANGYMEITV
+466 MAANGYMEITV

-484 LKNNPIITLKGI
+484 IKNNPVITIKGV
-496 PLNEEDESEIEYD
+496 PLIDEDASEIEYD

-521 NLNNSKQEKNLIDT
+521 NLNNLKQEKNLIDT

>member
-1 MTGVQTCALPICF
+1 MAKGGQELVFCSL
-14 PVTIGGA
+14 GGA

-87 VGAIAHLWPML
+87 VGAIAHLWPLL

-107 TAAIVREK
+107 TAAIVKEK
-115 FKELKINIGSHLKII
+115 FKELKINIGSHLKIV

-172 WKIDDDPLIGDK
+172 WKIDENPLIGEK

-190 SELGKKGVLAM
+190 TEIGKKGVLAM

-285 NPVDVRDAKKIPK
+285 VPVDVRDAKKIPK
-298 NKMVFLCTGSQ
+298 NKIVFLCTGSQ

-329 ENGDNVIFSSR
+329 EKDDNVIFSSR

-347 RLFKIFNDFSKNNIN
+347 RLFKIFNDFSKNDIN

-372 VSGHPAREDLKKMYN
+372 VSGHPAREDLKKMYS

-402 HMAEHINFAKE
+402 HMAEHISFAKE
-413 MGVKFPVK
+413 MGIKFPVK
-421 VNNGE
+421 VSNGE
-426 IIRLAPG
+426 ILRLAPG

-439 KVTWGRVYLDGKI
+439 KVTWGRVYLDGKV
-452 LIDNDSKVLKDRRN
+452 LIDNDSPVLKERRN
-466 IAANGYMEITV
+466 MAANGYMEITV

-484 LKNNPIITLKGI
+484 IKNNPIVTLKGI
-496 PLNEEDESEIEYD
+496 PLIEEDASEIEYD
-509 LEDIVMDTCKTF
+509 LEDVVMDTCKTF

-535 LKGNCRKLINDKS
+535 LKGNCRKLINEKS

>member
-1 MTGVQTCALPICF
+1 MAKGGQELVYCSL
-14 PVTIGGA
+14 GGA

-68 ANQKENLLG
+68 VNQKENLLG

-115 FKELKINIGSHLKII
+115 FKELKINIGNHLKIV
-130 KLGGN
+130 KLSGN
-135 VKLGAFDIDYVTLT
+135 VKLGVFDIDYVTLT

-160 TTPEGVVLHTAD
+160 STPEGLVLHTAD
-172 WKIDDDPLIGDK
+172 FKIDDDPLIGEK

-190 SELGKKGVLAM
+190 TELGKKGVLAM
-201 VCDSTNIFNLGSSG
+201 ICDSTNIFNLGSTG
-215 SESLVRTGL
+215 SESSVRTGL

-285 NPVDVRDAKKIPK
+285 VPIDVRDAKKIPK
-298 NKMVFLCTGSQ
+298 NKIVFLCTGSQ

-318 IANGTHPDLHL
+318 IANGTHPDLYL
-329 ENGDNVIFSSR
+329 EKGDNVIFSSS

-347 RLFKIFNDFSKNNIN
+347 KLYKIFNDLSKSEIN

-367 NSMIH
+367 NSIIH

-387 WVKPK
+387 WAKPK

-433 EPEVVD
+433 EPQVID
-439 KVTWGRVYLDGKI
+439 KVTSGRVYLDGKV
-452 LIDNDSKVLKDRRN
+452 LIDNDSPVLKERRN
-466 IAANGYMEITV
+466 MAANGYMEITV

-484 LKNNPIITLKGI
+484 IKNNPIITLKGI
-496 PLNEEDESEIEYD
+496 PLIEEDESEIEYD
-509 LEDIVMDTCKTF
+509 LEDVVMDTCKTF

-559 RL
+559 RF

>member
-1 MTGVQTCALPICF
+1 MAKGGQELVYCSL
-14 PVTIGGA
+14 GGA

-35 PGEYKW
+35 SGEYKW

-115 FKELKINIGSHLKII
+115 FKEKKINIGSHLKIV

-172 WKIDDDPLIGDK
+172 WKIDEDPLIGEK

-190 SELGKKGVLAM
+190 TELGKKGVLAM

-215 SESLVRTGL
+215 SESLVRKGL
-224 LTVLEKMKNRIVIT
+224 LTVLEKMRNRIVIT

-256 IGRQVCLVGRSMNR
+256 IGRHVCLVGRSMNR
-270 IYQLARQCNY
+270 IYELARQCNY

-285 NPVDVRDAKKIPK
+285 VPIDVRDSKKMPK

-329 ENGDNVIFSSR
+329 EKDDNVIFSSR

-347 RLFKIFNDFSKNNIN
+347 RLYKIFNDFSKSEIN

-402 HMAEHINFAKE
+402 HMAEHVNFAKE
-413 MGVKFPVK
+413 MGVKFPIK
-421 VNNGE
+421 VSNGE

-433 EPEVVD
+433 EPQVVD
-439 KVTWGRVYLDGKI
+439 KVTSGRVYLDGKV
-452 LIDNDSKVLKDRRN
+452 LIDNDSPVLKERRN
-466 IAANGYMEITV
+466 MAANGYMEITV

-484 LKNNPIITLKGI
+484 IKNNPIITLKGI
-496 PLNEEDESEIEYD
+496 PFIEEDASEIEYD
-509 LEDIVMDTCKTF
+509 LEDVVMDTCKSF

-548 GKKPLVNINLV
+548 GKKPFVNINLV
-559 RL
+559 RF

>member
-1 MTGVQTCALPICF
+1 MAKGGQELVFCSL
-14 PVTIGGA
+14 GGA

-87 VGAIAHLWPML
+87 VGAIAHLWPLL
-98 ECPIYATPF
+98 ECPIYATAF
-107 TAAIVREK
+107 TAAIVKEK
-115 FKELKINIGSHLKII
+115 FKELKINIGSHLKIV

-172 WKIDDDPLIGDK
+172 WKIDDDPLIGEK

-190 SELGKKGVLAM
+190 TELGKKGVLAM

-285 NPVDVRDAKKIPK
+285 VPIDVRDAKKIPK
-298 NKMVFLCTGSQ
+298 NKMIFLCTGSQ

-329 ENGDNVIFSSR
+329 EKDDNVIFSSR

-347 RLFKIFNDFSKNNIN
+347 RLFKIFNDFSKNDIN

-372 VSGHPAREDLKKMYN
+372 VSGHPAREDLKKMYS

-402 HMAEHINFAKE
+402 HMAEHISFAKE

-421 VNNGE
+421 VSNGE
-426 IIRLAPG
+426 ILRLAPG

-439 KVTWGRVYLDGKI
+439 KVTWGRVYLDGKV
-452 LIDNDSKVLKDRRN
+452 LIDNDSPVLKERRN
-466 IAANGYMEITV
+466 MAANGYMEITV

-484 LKNNPIITLKGI
+484 IKNNPIVTLKGI
-496 PLNEEDESEIEYD
+496 PLIEEDASEIEYD
-509 LEDIVMDTCKTF
+509 LEDVVMDTCKTF

>member
-1 MTGVQTCALPICF
+1 MVKGGQELVYCSL
-14 PVTIGGA
+14 GGA

-68 ANQKENLLG
+68 ADQKENLLG

-115 FKELKINIGSHLKII
+115 FKELKINIGSHLKIV

-160 TTPEGVVLHTAD
+160 TTPEGVILHTAD
-172 WKIDDDPLIGDK
+172 WKIDDDPLIGEK
-184 TDVKKL
+184 TDIKKL
-190 SELGKKGVLAM
+190 TEIGKKGVLAM

-224 LTVLEKMKNRIVIT
+224 FTVLEKMKNRIVIT

-285 NPVDVRDAKKIPK
+285 VPIDVRDSKKIPK
-298 NKMVFLCTGSQ
+298 NKIVFLCTGSQ

-318 IANGTHPDLHL
+318 IANGTHPDLQL
-329 ENGDNVIFSSR
+329 EKDDNVIFSSR

-347 RLFKIFNDFSKNNIN
+347 RLFKIFNDFSKNDIN

-387 WVKPK
+387 WIKPK

-413 MGVKFPVK
+413 MGVKFPIK
-421 VNNGE
+421 VSNGE
-426 IIRLAPG
+426 IIRLSPG
-433 EPEVVD
+433 EPKVVD
-439 KVTWGRVYLDGKI
+439 KVTWGRVYLDGKV
-452 LIDNDSKVLKDRRN
+452 LIDNDSPVLKERRN
-466 IAANGYMEITV
+466 MAANGYMEITV

-484 LKNNPIITLKGI
+484 IKNNPVITIKGV
-496 PLNEEDESEIEYD
+496 PLIDEDASEIEYD

>member
-1 MTGVQTCALPICF
+1 MVKGGQELVYCSL
-14 PVTIGGA
+14 GGA

-68 ANQKENLLG
+68 ADQKENLLG

-115 FKELKINIGSHLKII
+115 FKELKINIGSHLKIV

-172 WKIDDDPLIGDK
+172 WKIDDDPLIGEK
-184 TDVKKL
+184 TDIKKL
-190 SELGKKGVLAM
+190 TEIGKKGVLAM

-224 LTVLEKMKNRIVIT
+224 FTVLEKMKNRIVIT

-285 NPVDVRDAKKIPK
+285 VPIDVRDSKKIPK
-298 NKMVFLCTGSQ
+298 NKIVFLCTGSQ

-318 IANGTHPDLHL
+318 IANGTHPDLQL
-329 ENGDNVIFSSR
+329 EKDDNVIFSSR

-347 RLFKIFNDFSKNNIN
+347 RLFKIFNDFSKNDIN

-387 WVKPK
+387 WIKPK

-413 MGVKFPVK
+413 MGVKFPIK
-421 VNNGE
+421 VSNGE
-426 IIRLAPG
+426 IIRLSPG
-433 EPEVVD
+433 EPKVVD
-439 KVTWGRVYLDGKI
+439 KVTWGRVYLDGKV
-452 LIDNDSKVLKDRRN
+452 LIDNDSPVLKERRN
-466 IAANGYMEITV
+466 MAANGYMEITV

-484 LKNNPIITLKGI
+484 IKNNPVITIKGV
-496 PLNEEDESEIEYD
+496 PLIDEDASEIEYD

-559 RL
+559 RF